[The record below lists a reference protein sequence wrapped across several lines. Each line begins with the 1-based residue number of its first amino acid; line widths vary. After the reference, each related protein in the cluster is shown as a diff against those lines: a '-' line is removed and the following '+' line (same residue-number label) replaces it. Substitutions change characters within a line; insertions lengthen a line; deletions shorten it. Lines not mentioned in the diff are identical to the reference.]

1 MQKSIGK
8 EQTLSGSIWTPAFIS
23 IFCIN
28 MIIQMGLYMMNT
40 LVPVFVKHL
49 GGSPSVIGLVSSIFG
64 ITALAISPVSG
75 PAYDSF
81 SRKRLLALCT
91 LVSAGAFVAYS
102 MASTVAVVLAAR
114 VFHGLAAGCIVP
126 LCMLVASDTLPEEK
140 MGTGIGT
147 FSLAQCIASAIGPGI
162 GLAIQDRMGF
172 PFAFRLGGGCM
183 IVAFFLTFI
192 LQDSPN
198 ARRKP
203 FRISLSRMISKRALI
218 PGGVM
223 FFIGLAYTCI
233 QSFLV
238 VYAEEFSVDVSLYFT
253 LYAVGLMFVQPTF
266 GRLTD
271 RLGVTRVVLWG
282 TLVFSL
288 NFLVTAFARTLPVFL
303 LTAVTCALGYG
314 ALHPCMQS
322 LALRCAEDGKRGAAS
337 NTYYICMNLSMF
349 IGPIAPGWVVAAASK
364 SGLSLGHSYGVMYM
378 LLVIPVLCALLY
390 YLFTRKGLPGEIRQ

>member
-1 MQKSIGK
+1 MQNSSATGAHN
-8 EQTLSGSIWTPAFIS
+8 SRSIWTPAFIS

-28 MIIQMGLYMMNT
+28 IIMQMGLYMMNT
-40 LVPVFVKHL
+40 LVPVFVKNL
-49 GGSPSVIGLVSSIFG
+49 GGGPSIIGLVSSIFG

-91 LVSAGAFVAYS
+91 VISAGAFFTYS
-102 MASTVAVVLAAR
+102 MATTVMVVLIAR
-114 VFHGLAAGCIVP
+114 VFHGIAAGCIVP

-162 GLAIQDRMGF
+162 GLTIQKYMGF
-172 PFAFRLGGGCM
+172 SFAFRLGGICM
-183 IVAFFLTFI
+183 VLAFCLIFI
-192 LQDSPN
+192 LHDNPN
-198 ARRKP
+198 AQRKK
-203 FRISLSRMISKRALI
+203 FQISPSSMISKRALI

-223 FFIGLAYTCI
+223 FFIGFAYTCI

-238 VYAEEFSVDVSLYFT
+238 VYAEEFSVDVSLYFS

-271 RLGVTRVVLWG
+271 RFGVTRIVIWG
-282 TLVFSL
+282 TIVFAA
-288 NFLVTAFARTLPVFL
+288 NFVITAFARTLPVFL
-303 LTAVTCALGYG
+303 IAAVICALGYG

-322 LALRCAEDGKRGAAS
+322 LTLRCAEDGKRGAAS

-349 IGPIAPGWVVAAASK
+349 IGPIVAGWVVDTANN
-364 SGLSLGHSYGVMYM
+364 SGMSLAHSYATMY
-378 LLVIPVLCALLY
+378 LTLIIPVACALIY
-390 YLFTRKGLPGEIRQ
+390 YLFARKWLPKEIKQ